1 MKLTGTKIE
10 LHLHDHFISHNEKL
24 EIEIEIDVNR
34 FFLTKAVISL
44 LLFFVLNTM
53 NRLNTFMFIFLFKLE
68 HIVPLL

>member
-1 MKLTGTKIE
+1 MKLTGTKIK

-24 EIEIEIDVNR
+24 EIDIDVNR

-53 NRLNTFMFIFLFKLE
+53 NRLNTFMFIFLFKPE